1 MTFSAK
7 KVRLVY
13 QQAAIE
19 GQRMYGYNIV
29 APRETRW
36 KGESERK
43 EEGMEQITFDEF
55 KRVDLRVG
63 QILKAERVEGAQK
76 LVELEVDIGME
87 RRQIVAGVAEV
98 YAPETLVGKRIIVVA
113 NLKPA
118 TIRGIESQGM
128 LLAADLEGKPIIPF
142 FGEDVP
148 AGTKV
153 R

>member
-1 MTFSAK
+1 
-7 KVRLVY
+7 
-13 QQAAIE
+13 
-19 GQRMYGYNIV
+19 
-29 APRETRW
+29 
-36 KGESERK
+36 
-43 EEGMEQITFDEF
+43 MEQITFDEF
-55 KRVDLRVG
+55 KRMDLRVG
-63 QILKAERVEGAQK
+63 QILEAEKVEGTQK
-76 LVELEVDIGME
+76 LVKLEVDIGME
-87 RRQIVAGVAEV
+87 RRQMVAGVAEV

>member
-1 MTFSAK
+1 
-7 KVRLVY
+7 
-13 QQAAIE
+13 
-19 GQRMYGYNIV
+19 
-29 APRETRW
+29 
-36 KGESERK
+36 
-43 EEGMEQITFDEF
+43 MEQISFDEF
-55 KRVDLRVG
+55 KRMDLRVG
-63 QILKAERVEGAQK
+63 QILEAEKVEGTQK
-76 LVELEVDIGME
+76 LVKLEVDIGME
-87 RRQIVAGVAEV
+87 RRLMVAGVAEV

-128 LLAADLEGKPIIPF
+128 LLAADLEGRPIIPF